1 MSINFDLPQGGADA
15 ERTVETVEL
24 ADLAEVTPA
33 AAAAAADEQEQAS
46 GGSLSRY
53 LHQHLAD
60 IEALPTYRPRI
71 GVIIPAYN
79 EAESIE
85 DVLRGLLAQTRL
97 PDEIHVIINNTKDNS
112 FELAAAFAG
121 PHKGAKV
128 KGQKRQRTE
137 VFVHDIG
144 ENPDKKV
151 GALNYGFNLIQDAE
165 YLLGVDGDTVLAPN
179 AVEKLEQEI
188 VSDTRI
194 GGISAI
200 YSIDDTK
207 IRGPVAKLLIAGQR
221 TQFAAFNMQNMLR
234 GRNMAVLGGQC
245 SIFSMKALRAVMV
258 ENHQQTPWVN
268 DSEVE
273 DSLLSLQIK
282 SAGYLT
288 KISAQA
294 RADVGGMTTVRSLDG
309 QQVKWNYGA
318 IDLMWPGQRGDTKGQ
333 PFHPN
338 LRLRWAEN
346 FGMATNIFT
355 RIMFVLLLAASL
367 SINAFVFSPIWLIP
381 PVVAILLNV
390 RIAFSMK
397 NRNARDV
404 LFAATGIPAEIYMW
418 LRAGH
423 FVRAWAKF
431 LSRVKVDNWAE
442 QAKAERGSGKAYLT
456 PLIVLGVSFLVLG
469 YTWFQ
474 LPILIQTSI
483 LWLGWPV
490 LYVVTI
496 AQTVVMISKLFRR
509 QRGYKV

>member
-1 MSINFDLPQGGADA
+1 MSIESQSEQITADSSA
-15 ERTVETVEL
+15 IVLDDQVVAPLESR
-24 ADLAEVTPA
+24 PP
-33 AAAAAADEQEQAS
+33 
-46 GGSLSRY
+46 SLERY

-60 IEALPTYRPRI
+60 IESLPTYRSVI
-71 GVIIPAYN
+71 GAVIPAYN
-79 EAESIE
+79 EAESIAQ
-85 DVLRGLLAQTRL
+85 VLRALLAQTRL
-97 PDEIHVIINNTKDNS
+97 PDQIHVIVNNTKDDT
-112 FELAAAFAG
+112 FELAARFAG
-121 PHKGAKV
+121 PHESGEPAN
-128 KGQKRQRTE
+128 GQTRQRTE

-144 ENPDKKV
+144 VNPDKKV
-151 GALNYGFNLIQDAE
+151 GALNYGFSLIPEAD
-165 YLLGVDGDTVLAPN
+165 YLLGIDGDTTLAED
-179 AVEKLEQEI
+179 AVEKLEAEI

-207 IRGPVAKLLIAGQR
+207 VRGLVGKLLIAGQR

-245 SIFSMKALRAVMV
+245 SIFSMKALRAVMQ
-258 ENHQQTPWVN
+258 ENHQQTPWVK

-294 RADVGGMTTVRSLDG
+294 RANVGGMSTVRSLDG

-355 RIMFVLLLAASL
+355 RLAFVLLLGASL
-367 SINAFVFSPIWLIP
+367 SIHAFVFSPFWLIP
-381 PVVAILLNV
+381 PLVAILLNV

-397 NRNARDV
+397 TRTWRDV
-404 LFAATGIPAEIYMW
+404 VFAAAGIPSEIYMW

-431 LSRVKVDNWAE
+431 LSKVKVDNWAE
-442 QAKAERGSGKAYLT
+442 QARAERGSGNSHLM
-456 PLIVLGVSFLVLG
+456 PLAVLAVAFVTLG
-469 YTWFQ
+469 YTWFH
-474 LPILIQTSI
+474 LPVMIQSSV

-496 AQTVVMISKLFRR
+496 SQTVVMLGTLFRR

>member
-1 MSINFDLPQGGADA
+1 MTNSTDLHTDDRD
-15 ERTVETVEL
+15 ELVESDDTLL
-24 ADLAEVTPA
+24 A
-33 AAAAAADEQEQAS
+33 
-46 GGSLSRY
+46 GSTRRPGLGSY
-53 LHQHLAD
+53 LRQHQAD
-60 IEALPTYRPRI
+60 IDSLPTYRPVI
-71 GVIIPAYN
+71 GAVIPAYN

-85 DVLRGLLAQTRL
+85 GVLRSLLKQTRL
-97 PDEIHVIINNTKDNS
+97 PDQIHVIVNNTKDDT
-112 FELAAAFAG
+112 FELAAKFAG
-121 PHKGAKV
+121 PRSSKRKPRKGEP
-128 KGQKRQRTE
+128 RQTTE

-151 GALNYGFNLIQDAE
+151 GALNHGFSLIQHAD
-165 YLLGVDGDTVLAPN
+165 YLLGVDGDTTLAVD
-179 AVEKLEQEI
+179 AVEKLEAEI
-188 VSDTRI
+188 TSDTRI

-200 YSIDDTK
+200 YSIDDTQSK
-207 IRGPVAKLLIAGQR
+207 GLVAKVLIAGQR

-245 SIFSMKALRAVMV
+245 SIFSIKALQAVMAA
-258 ENHQQTPWVN
+258 NHQKTPWVN

-294 RADVGGMTTVRSLDG
+294 RADVGGMTTLRSLDG

-346 FGMATNIFT
+346 FGMLTNIFT
-355 RIMFVLLLAASL
+355 RIAFLMLLAASL
-367 SINAFVFSPIWLIP
+367 SINAFVFSPVWLIP
-381 PVVAILLNV
+381 PLVAVLLNV
-390 RIAFSMK
+390 RIAYSMK
-397 NRNARDV
+397 NRTWRDV
-404 LFAATGIPAEIYMW
+404 VFAATAIPAEVYMW

-423 FVRAWAKF
+423 FLRAWAKF
-431 LSRVKVDNWAE
+431 LSKVKVDNWAD
-442 QAKAERGSGKAYLT
+442 QAKAERGSGNAYLM
-456 PLIVLGVSFLVLG
+456 PLIVLGVCFVVLG

-474 LPILIQTSI
+474 LPVMIQSSI

-490 LYVVTI
+490 LYTITI
-496 AQTVVMISKLFRR
+496 AQTVVMAGKLFRR
-509 QRGYKV
+509 QRGYRV

>member
-1 MSINFDLPQGGADA
+1 MNIESVRDTNTTSTST
-15 ERTVETVEL
+15 R
-24 ADLAEVTPA
+24 
-33 AAAAAADEQEQAS
+33 AAADLSSYVRQFQA
-46 GGSLSRY
+46 
-53 LHQHLAD
+53 D
-60 IEALPTYRPRI
+60 VDALPTFRPVI
-71 GVIIPAYN
+71 GCVIPAYN

-85 DVLRGLLAQTRL
+85 SVLRSLLKQTRL
-97 PDEIHVIINNTKDNS
+97 PDQIHVVVNNSHDDT
-112 FELAAAFAG
+112 FELAAKFAG
-121 PHKGAKV
+121 PRMGRKTK
-128 KGQKRQRTE
+128 KGQPRQATE
-137 VFVHDIG
+137 VFVHDMG
-144 ENPDKKV
+144 DNPDKKV
-151 GALNYGFNLIQDAE
+151 GALNYGFGLVGNAD
-165 YLLGVDGDTVLAPN
+165 YLLGVDGDTTLAVD
-179 AVEKLEQEI
+179 AVERLEAEI

-207 IRGPVAKLLIAGQR
+207 SKNVLAGLLIAGQR

-258 ENHQQTPWVN
+258 ENHQQTPWVK

-318 IDLMWPGQRGDTKGQ
+318 IELMWPGQRGDTKGQ

-355 RIMFVLLLAASL
+355 RVGFVLLLAASL
-367 SINAFVFSPIWLIP
+367 SIHAFVFSPVWLVP
-381 PVVAILLNV
+381 PLVAILLNV
-390 RIAFSMK
+390 RIAWSMK
-397 NRNARDV
+397 NRTWRDV
-404 LFAATGIPAEIYMW
+404 LFAALGLPAEIYMW

-423 FVRAWAKF
+423 FIRAWMKF
-431 LSRVKVDNWAE
+431 LSKVKVDNWAE
-442 QAKAERGSGKAYLT
+442 QAKAERGSGNSYLM
-456 PLIVLGVSFLVLG
+456 PLVMVVVTFLVLG

-474 LPILIQTSI
+474 LPALIQSSI

-496 AQTVVMISKLFRR
+496 AQTIVMITKLFRR
-509 QRGYKV
+509 QRGYRV

>member
-1 MSINFDLPQGGADA
+1 MSVESQVEQVTA
-15 ERTVETVEL
+15 ESSEIVH
-24 ADLAEVTPA
+24 
-33 AAAAAADEQEQAS
+33 DEQVAVPAE
-46 GGSLSRY
+46 GRRVSLERY

-60 IEALPTYRPRI
+60 IESLPTYRPVI
-71 GVIIPAYN
+71 GAVIPAYN
-79 EAESIE
+79 EAESITH
-85 DVLRGLLAQTRL
+85 VLRALLAQTRL
-97 PDEIHVIINNTKDNS
+97 PDQIHVIVNNTKDDT
-112 FELAAAFAG
+112 FELAAKFAG
-121 PHKGAKV
+121 PHKGPRQATGK
-128 KGQKRQRTE
+128 KRQRTE

-151 GALNYGFNLIQDAE
+151 GALNYGFSLIPAAD
-165 YLLGVDGDTVLAPN
+165 YLLGVDGDTTLA
-179 AVEKLEQEI
+179 ADTVEKLEAEI

-207 IRGPVAKLLIAGQR
+207 VKGVVGRLLIAGQR

-245 SIFSMKALRAVMV
+245 SIFSMKALRAVML

-355 RIMFVLLLAASL
+355 RLAFVLLLAAAL
-367 SINAFVFSPIWLIP
+367 SIHAFVFSPVWLLP
-381 PVVAILLNV
+381 PLVAILLNV

-397 NRNARDV
+397 NRTWRDV
-404 LFAATGIPAEIYMW
+404 VFAAAGLPAEIYMW

-431 LSRVKVDNWAE
+431 LSKVKVDNWAE
-442 QAKAERGSGKAYLT
+442 QAKAERGSGNSHLM
-456 PLIVLGVSFLVLG
+456 PLVVLAVSFVVLG

-474 LPILIQTSI
+474 LPVLIQSSI

-496 AQTVVMISKLFRR
+496 AQTVMMVGKLFRR

>member
-1 MSINFDLPQGGADA
+1 MSIETPDYVPAAESVETTQTVEVAESAEVAETADA
-15 ERTVETVEL
+15 E
-24 ADLAEVTPA
+24 ASPA
-33 AAAAAADEQEQAS
+33 PRAS
-46 GGSLSRY
+46 LGRY

-60 IEALPTYRPRI
+60 IESLPTYRPVI
-71 GVIIPAYN
+71 GAVIPAYN

-85 DVLRGLLAQTRL
+85 DVLRSLLAQTRL
-97 PDEIHVIINNTKDNS
+97 PDTIHVIVNNTKDDT
-112 FELAAAFAG
+112 FELAAKFAG
-121 PHKGAKV
+121 PHKGPRQPRGAN
-128 KGQKRQRTE
+128 GKRQRTE

-151 GALNYGFNLIQDAE
+151 GALNYGFSLLPNAD
-165 YLLGVDGDTVLAPN
+165 YLLGVDGDTTLAVD
-179 AVEKLEQEI
+179 AVEKLEAEI

-200 YSIDDTK
+200 YSIDDSK
-207 IRGPVAKLLIAGQR
+207 IKGPMAKLLIAGQR

-245 SIFSMKALRAVMV
+245 SIFSMRALRAVMV

-294 RADVGGMTTVRSLDG
+294 RADVGGMTTGRSLDG

-355 RIMFVLLLAASL
+355 RVAFVMLLLASL
-367 SINAFVFSPIWLIP
+367 SIHAFVFSPIWLIP
-381 PVVAILLNV
+381 PVVAVLLNV

-397 NRNARDV
+397 SRTWRDV
-404 LFAATGIPAEIYMW
+404 VFAAAAAPAEIYMW

-423 FVRAWAKF
+423 FLRAWVKF
-431 LSRVKVDNWAE
+431 LSKVKVDNWAE
-442 QAKAERGSGKAYLT
+442 QAKAERGSGNSHLM

-474 LPILIQTSI
+474 LPVMIQSSI

-496 AQTVVMISKLFRR
+496 AQTVVMIGKLVRR